1 MSALNETVMSVN
13 ETVISPIEYYA
24 NKMMDNDNGFTK
36 YTSKQLSVLCD
47 FFITKWKMVIES
59 SDFKA
64 EFRDN
69 AVDFTKDVRLVFSVV
84 DHVITNQANIEELH
98 KHVEF
103 EADDETLTELI
114 KFNEF
119 TRNIKTLS
127 NITKEDVLNGYPSY
141 INILTNAIEYIV
153 TKNNEMEQLNE
164 TIKTSVKETLAK
176 VNETLSKMDEMISQK
191 KFV

>member
-1 MSALNETVMSVN
+1 MSALNETVMPVN

-24 NKMMDNDNGFTK
+24 NEMMDNENGFTK
-36 YTSKQLSVLCD
+36 HTNKQLSVLCD
-47 FFITKWKMVIES
+47 FFITKWKNIIES
-59 SDFKA
+59 SNNLNN
-64 EFRDN
+64 EFQDN
-69 AVDFTKDVRLVFSVV
+69 AVDFSKDVRLVFSVF
-84 DHVITNQANIEELH
+84 DHVITNQANIEELY
-98 KHVEF
+98 KHIEF

-114 KFNEF
+114 NFNEF

-127 NITKEDVLNGYPSY
+127 NITKDDVLNGYPSY
-141 INILTNAIEYIV
+141 ISAIEYIV
-153 TKNNEMEQLNE
+153 TKNNEMEQFNK